1 MILLGSMINMVGTME
16 IFKIIF
22 FHELKI
28 LFKSRGRIFA
38 NILYF
43 FIFSA
48 IFQILSKN
56 FDQNSHSQL
65 FIINTVIALL
75 TSIIAVNNDFLEKDF
90 RDGSLEQIIIDC
102 QNLEIFVIAKCL
114 ANWLSS
120 SFFIALLASAILKI
134 NNFEILNF
142 WQFFLALIL
151 SSLSLNFLLALCG
164 SLSMLGG
171 LSSMISIVAIP
182 LSLPILIITSAT
194 ISENYALN
202 IKILLALTILIIAI
216 SSFACAKIIKIANN

>member
-1 MILLGSMINMVGTME
+1 MILLGSTINMVEIME
-16 IFKIIF
+16 VFKIIF

-48 IFQILSKN
+48 IFQILSQN

-90 RDGSLEQIIIDC
+90 RDGALEQIIIDC

-120 SFFIALLASAILKI
+120 SFFIALLASIILKI
-134 NNFEILNF
+134 SNFEILNF
-142 WQFFLALIL
+142 WQFFLVLIL
-151 SSLSLNFLLALCG
+151 NSLSLNFLLALCG

>member
-1 MILLGSMINMVGTME
+1 MILLESMINMVGAME

-28 LFKSRGRIFA
+28 LLKSRSRIFA

-48 IFQILSKN
+48 IFQILSQN
-56 FDQNSHSQL
+56 FDQNLHSQL
-65 FIINTVIALL
+65 FIINTIIALL

-120 SFFIALLASAILKI
+120 SFFIALLASIILKFS
-134 NNFEILNF
+134 NFEILNF
-142 WQFFLALIL
+142 WQFFLVLIL
-151 SSLSLNFLLALCG
+151 NSLSLNFLLALCG

>member
-1 MILLGSMINMVGTME
+1 MVEIME
-16 IFKIIF
+16 VFKIIF

-48 IFQILSKN
+48 IFQILSQN

-90 RDGSLEQIIIDC
+90 RDGALEQIIIDC

-120 SFFIALLASAILKI
+120 SFFIALLASIILKI
-134 NNFEILNF
+134 SNFEILNF
-142 WQFFLALIL
+142 WQFFLVLIL
-151 SSLSLNFLLALCG
+151 NSLSLNFLLALCG

-216 SSFACAKIIKIANN
+216 SSFACAKIIKISNN

>member
-1 MILLGSMINMVGTME
+1 MAGIME

-48 IFQILSKN
+48 IFQILSQN

-120 SFFIALLASAILKI
+120 SFFIALLASIILKI
-134 NNFEILNF
+134 SNFEILNF
-142 WQFFLALIL
+142 WQFFLVLIL
-151 SSLSLNFLLALCG
+151 NSLSLNFLLALCG

>member
-1 MILLGSMINMVGTME
+1 MVGTME
-16 IFKIIF
+16 VFKIIF
-22 FHELKI
+22 FYELKM
-28 LFKSRGRIFA
+28 LFKFRGRIFA

-43 FIFSA
+43 FIFLA
-48 IFQILSKN
+48 IFQILTQN
-56 FDQNSHSQL
+56 FDQNLHSQF
-65 FIINTVIALL
+65 FIIGTIIALL

-120 SFFIALLASAILKI
+120 SFLIALLASIILKI
-134 NNFEILNF
+134 SNFEILNF
-142 WQFFLALIL
+142 WQFFLVLIL
-151 SSLSLNFLLALCG
+151 NSLSLNFLLALCG

-171 LSSMISIVAIP
+171 FASMIAVIAIP
-182 LSLPILIITSAT
+182 LALPILIITSAT
-194 ISENYALN
+194 ISENYELN

>member
-1 MILLGSMINMVGTME
+1 MVGIME
-16 IFKIIF
+16 VFKIIF

-28 LFKSRGRIFA
+28 LFKSRSRIFA

-48 IFQILSKN
+48 IFQILSQN
-56 FDQNSHSQL
+56 FDQNLHSQL
-65 FIINTVIALL
+65 FIINTIIALL

-120 SFFIALLASAILKI
+120 SFFIALLASIILKFS
-134 NNFEILNF
+134 NFEILNF
-142 WQFFLALIL
+142 WQFFLVLIL
-151 SSLSLNFLLALCG
+151 NSLSLNFLLALCG

>member
-1 MILLGSMINMVGTME
+1 MVGIME
-16 IFKIIF
+16 VFKIIF

-28 LFKSRGRIFA
+28 LFKSRSRIFA

-48 IFQILSKN
+48 IFQILSQN
-56 FDQNSHSQL
+56 FDQNLHSQL
-65 FIINTVIALL
+65 FIINTIIALL

-102 QNLEIFVIAKCL
+102 QNLVVFVIAKYL

-120 SFFIALLASAILKI
+120 SFFIALLASIILKFS
-134 NNFEILNF
+134 NFEILNF
-142 WQFFLALIL
+142 WQFFLVLIL
-151 SSLSLNFLLALCG
+151 NSLSLNFLLALCG

>member
-1 MILLGSMINMVGTME
+1 MILLGLMINMAGTME
-16 IFKIIF
+16 VFKIIF
-22 FHELKI
+22 FHELKM
-28 LFKSRGRIFA
+28 LLKSRGRIFA

-48 IFQILSKN
+48 IFQILSQN
-56 FDQNSHSQL
+56 FEQSSHSRL

-75 TSIIAVNNDFLEKDF
+75 TAIIAVNNDFLEKDF

-120 SFFIALLASAILKI
+120 SFFIALLASIILKI
-134 NNFEILNF
+134 SNFEILNF

>member
-1 MILLGSMINMVGTME
+1 MILSDLTINMVGTME
-16 IFKIIF
+16 VFKIIF
-22 FHELKI
+22 FYELKM
-28 LFKSRGRIFA
+28 LFKFRGRIFA

-43 FIFSA
+43 FIFLA
-48 IFQILSKN
+48 IFQILTQN
-56 FDQNSHSQL
+56 FDQNLHSQF
-65 FIINTVIALL
+65 FIIGTIIALL

-120 SFFIALLASAILKI
+120 SFLIALLASIILKI
-134 NNFEILNF
+134 SNFEILNF
-142 WQFFLALIL
+142 WQFFLVLIL
-151 SSLSLNFLLALCG
+151 NSLSLNFLLALCG

-171 LSSMISIVAIP
+171 FASMIAVIAIP
-182 LSLPILIITSAT
+182 LALPILIITSAT
-194 ISENYALN
+194 ISENYELN

>member
-1 MILLGSMINMVGTME
+1 MAGIME
-16 IFKIIF
+16 VFKIIF
-22 FHELKI
+22 FHELKTH
-28 LFKSRGRIFA
+28 FKFRSRIFA

-48 IFQILSKN
+48 IFQILSQN

-65 FIINTVIALL
+65 FIINTIIALL

-120 SFFIALLASAILKI
+120 SFFIALLASIILKFS
-134 NNFEILNF
+134 NFEILNF
-142 WQFFLALIL
+142 WQFFLVLIL
-151 SSLSLNFLLALCG
+151 NSLSLNFLLALCG

>member
-1 MILLGSMINMVGTME
+1 MAGIME
-16 IFKIIF
+16 VFKIIF

-28 LFKSRGRIFA
+28 LFKSRSRIFA

-48 IFQILSKN
+48 IFQILSQN

-65 FIINTVIALL
+65 FIINTIIALL

-120 SFFIALLASAILKI
+120 SFFIALLASIILKFS
-134 NNFEILNF
+134 NFEILNF
-142 WQFFLALIL
+142 WQFFLVLIL
-151 SSLSLNFLLALCG
+151 NSLSLNFLLALCG

>member
-1 MILLGSMINMVGTME
+1 ME
-16 IFKIIF
+16 VFKIIF

-48 IFQILSKN
+48 IFQILSQN
-56 FDQNSHSQL
+56 FEQNLHSQL

-120 SFFIALLASAILKI
+120 SFFIALLASIILKI
-134 NNFEILNF
+134 SNFEILNF
-142 WQFFLALIL
+142 WQFFLVLIL

-171 LSSMISIVAIP
+171 LSSMISVVAIP

>member
-1 MILLGSMINMVGTME
+1 MVGAME

-28 LFKSRGRIFA
+28 LLKSRSRIFA

-48 IFQILSKN
+48 IFQILSQN
-56 FDQNSHSQL
+56 FDQNLHSQL
-65 FIINTVIALL
+65 FIINTIIALL

-120 SFFIALLASAILKI
+120 SFFIALLASIILKFS
-134 NNFEILNF
+134 NFEILNF
-142 WQFFLALIL
+142 WQFFLVLIL
-151 SSLSLNFLLALCG
+151 NSLSLNFLLALCG

>member
-1 MILLGSMINMVGTME
+1 ME
-16 IFKIIF
+16 VFKIIF
-22 FHELKI
+22 FHELKT
-28 LFKSRGRIFA
+28 LFKSRSRIFA

-48 IFQILSKN
+48 IFQILSQN
-56 FDQNSHSQL
+56 FDQNLHSQL
-65 FIINTVIALL
+65 FIINTIIALL

-120 SFFIALLASAILKI
+120 SFLIALFASIILKFS
-134 NNFEILNF
+134 NFEILNF
-142 WQFFLALIL
+142 WQFFLVLIL
-151 SSLSLNFLLALCG
+151 NSLSLNFLLALCG

>member
-1 MILLGSMINMVGTME
+1 MVGIME
-16 IFKIIF
+16 VFKIIF

-28 LFKSRGRIFA
+28 LFKSRSRIFA

-48 IFQILSKN
+48 IFQILSQN
-56 FDQNSHSQL
+56 FDQNLHSQL
-65 FIINTVIALL
+65 FIINTIIALL
-75 TSIIAVNNDFLEKDF
+75 TSIIAVNIDFLEKDF

-102 QNLEIFVIAKCL
+102 QNLEVFVIAKCL
-114 ANWLSS
+114 ANWLASG
-120 SFFIALLASAILKI
+120 FFIALLASIILKFS
-134 NNFEILNF
+134 NFEILNF
-142 WQFFLALIL
+142 WQFFLVLIL
-151 SSLSLNFLLALCG
+151 NSLSLNFLLALCG

>member
-1 MILLGSMINMVGTME
+1 MILSDSMINMAGIME
-16 IFKIIF
+16 VFKIIF

-28 LFKSRGRIFA
+28 LFKSRGRIIA

-43 FIFSA
+43 FIFLA
-48 IFQILSKN
+48 IFQILTQN
-56 FDQNSHSQL
+56 FDQNLHSQF
-65 FIINTVIALL
+65 FIIGTIIALL

-120 SFFIALLASAILKI
+120 SFFIALLASIILKI
-134 NNFEILNF
+134 SNFEILNF
-142 WQFFLALIL
+142 WQFFLVLIL
-151 SSLSLNFLLALCG
+151 NSLSLNFLLALCG

-171 LSSMISIVAIP
+171 FASMITIIAIP
-182 LSLPILIITSAT
+182 LALPILIITST
-194 ISENYALN
+194 TMNENFELN
-202 IKILLALTILIIAI
+202 IKILMALTAFTIAI
-216 SSFACAKIIKIANN
+216 TSFACAKIIKIANN

>member
-16 IFKIIF
+16 VFKIIF

>member
-1 MILLGSMINMVGTME
+1 MINMAGTME

-28 LFKSRGRIFA
+28 LFKSRGKAIA
-38 NILYF
+38 NVLYF
-43 FIFSA
+43 FIFLA
-48 IFQILSKN
+48 IFQILTQNFEKN
-56 FDQNSHSQL
+56 LHSQL
-65 FIINTVIALL
+65 FVIGTIIALL
-75 TSIIAVNNDFLEKDF
+75 TSIITINNDFLEKDF

-120 SFFIALLASAILKI
+120 SFLITLLASIILKI
-134 NNFEILNF
+134 SGFEILNF
-142 WQFFLALIL
+142 WQFFLVLIL
-151 SSLSLNFLLALCG
+151 NSLSLSFLLAFCG

-171 LSSMISIVAIP
+171 FTSMISIIAIP
-182 LSLPILIITSAT
+182 LALPILIITSAT
-194 ISENYALN
+194 INENYQLN
-202 IKILLALTILIIAI
+202 IKMLFALTILIIAV

>member
-1 MILLGSMINMVGTME
+1 MVEIME
-16 IFKIIF
+16 VFKIIF
-22 FHELKI
+22 FHELK
-28 LFKSRGRIFA
+28 LLLKSRSRIFA

-48 IFQILSKN
+48 IFQILSQN
-56 FDQNSHSQL
+56 FEQNSHSQL
-65 FIINTVIALL
+65 FIINTIIALL
-75 TSIIAVNNDFLEKDF
+75 SSIIAVNNDFLEKDF
-90 RDGSLEQIIIDC
+90 RDGTLEQIIMDC
-102 QNLEIFVIAKCL
+102 QNLEILVIAKCF

-120 SFFIALLASAILKI
+120 SFFIALLASIILKI
-134 NNFEILNF
+134 SNFEILNF
-142 WQFFLALIL
+142 WQFFLVLIL

-182 LSLPILIITSAT
+182 LSLPILLITSAT
-194 ISENYALN
+194 INENYAIN
-202 IKILLALTILIIAI
+202 IKILIALTIFIIAV

>member
-1 MILLGSMINMVGTME
+1 MVGIME

-22 FHELKI
+22 FHELKM
-28 LFKSRGRIFA
+28 LLKSRGRIFA

-43 FIFSA
+43 FIFLA
-48 IFQILSKN
+48 IFQILTQN
-56 FDQNSHSQL
+56 FDQNLYSQF
-65 FIINTVIALL
+65 FIIGTIIALL
-75 TSIIAVNNDFLEKDF
+75 TSIIAINNDFLEKDF

-102 QNLEIFVIAKCL
+102 PNLEIFVIAKCL

-120 SFFIALLASAILKI
+120 SFFIALLASIILKFS
-134 NNFEILNF
+134 NFEILNF
-142 WQFFLALIL
+142 WQFFLVLIL
-151 SSLSLNFLLALCG
+151 NSLSLNFLLALCG

-171 LSSMISIVAIP
+171 ISSMISIVAIP

-216 SSFACAKIIKIANN
+216 SSFACAKIIRIANN

>member
-1 MILLGSMINMVGTME
+1 MVGIME
-16 IFKIIF
+16 VFKIIF

-28 LFKSRGRIFA
+28 LFKSRSRIFA

-48 IFQILSKN
+48 IFQILSQN
-56 FDQNSHSQL
+56 FDQNLHSQL
-65 FIINTVIALL
+65 FIINTIIALL
-75 TSIIAVNNDFLEKDF
+75 TSIIAVNIDFLEKDF

-102 QNLEIFVIAKCL
+102 QNLEVFVIAKCL

-120 SFFIALLASAILKI
+120 SFFIALLASIILKFS
-134 NNFEILNF
+134 NFEILNF
-142 WQFFLALIL
+142 WQFFLVLIL
-151 SSLSLNFLLALCG
+151 NSLSLNFLLALCG

-171 LSSMISIVAIP
+171 LSSMISIVSIP

>member
-1 MILLGSMINMVGTME
+1 MIFLDLTIITAEMIA

-22 FHELKI
+22 FHELKM
-28 LFKSRGRIFA
+28 LLKSRGRIIA

-43 FIFSA
+43 FIFLA
-48 IFQILSKN
+48 IFQILTQN
-56 FDQNSHSQL
+56 FDKNLHSQF
-65 FIINTVIALL
+65 FIIGTIIALL
-75 TSIIAVNNDFLEKDF
+75 TSIIAINNDFLEKDF

-120 SFFIALLASAILKI
+120 SFLITLLASIILKI
-134 NNFEILNF
+134 SGFEILNF
-142 WQFFLALIL
+142 WQFFLVLIL
-151 SSLSLNFLLALCG
+151 NSLSLSFLLAFCG

-171 LSSMISIVAIP
+171 FTSMISIIAIP
-182 LSLPILIITSAT
+182 LALPILIITSAT
-194 ISENYALN
+194 INENYQLN
-202 IKILLALTILIIAI
+202 IKMLFALTILIIAV

>member
-1 MILLGSMINMVGTME
+1 MVGIME
-16 IFKIIF
+16 VFKIIF

-28 LFKSRGRIFA
+28 LFKSRGRIIA

-43 FIFSA
+43 FIFLA
-48 IFQILSKN
+48 IFQILTQN
-56 FDQNSHSQL
+56 FDQNLHSQF
-65 FIINTVIALL
+65 FIIGTIIALL

-120 SFFIALLASAILKI
+120 SFFIALLASIILKI
-134 NNFEILNF
+134 SNFEILNF
-142 WQFFLALIL
+142 WQFFLVLIL
-151 SSLSLNFLLALCG
+151 NSLSLNFLLALCG

-171 LSSMISIVAIP
+171 FASMITIIAIP
-182 LSLPILIITSAT
+182 LALPILIITST
-194 ISENYALN
+194 TMNENFELN
-202 IKILLALTILIIAI
+202 IKILMALTAFTIAI
-216 SSFACAKIIKIANN
+216 TSFACAKIIKIANN

>member
-1 MILLGSMINMVGTME
+1 MILSDLTINMVGTME
-16 IFKIIF
+16 VFKIIF
-22 FHELKI
+22 FYELKI
-28 LFKSRGRIFA
+28 LFKFRGRIFA

-43 FIFSA
+43 FIFLA
-48 IFQILSKN
+48 IFQILTQN
-56 FDQNSHSQL
+56 FYQNLHSQI
-65 FIINTVIALL
+65 FIIGTIIALL

-120 SFFIALLASAILKI
+120 SFLIALLASIILKI
-134 NNFEILNF
+134 SNFEILNF
-142 WQFFLALIL
+142 WQFFLVLIL
-151 SSLSLNFLLALCG
+151 NSLSLNFLLALCG

-171 LSSMISIVAIP
+171 FASMIAVIAIP
-182 LSLPILIITSAT
+182 LALPILIITSAT
-194 ISENYALN
+194 ISENYELN
-202 IKILLALTILIIAI
+202 IKILLALTILIITI

>member
-1 MILLGSMINMVGTME
+1 MAGTME
-16 IFKIIF
+16 VFKIIF
-22 FHELKI
+22 FHELKM

-65 FIINTVIALL
+65 FIINIVIALL

-120 SFFIALLASAILKI
+120 SFFIALLASIILKVS
-134 NNFEILNF
+134 NFEILNF
-142 WQFFLALIL
+142 WQFFLVLIL

-194 ISENYALN
+194 ISENYSLN

>member
-1 MILLGSMINMVGTME
+1 ME
-16 IFKIIF
+16 VFKIIF

-28 LFKSRGRIFA
+28 LFKLRGRIIA

-43 FIFSA
+43 FIFLA
-48 IFQILSKN
+48 IFQILTQN
-56 FDQNSHSQL
+56 FDQNLHSQF
-65 FIINTVIALL
+65 FIIGTIIALL

-90 RDGSLEQIIIDC
+90 RDGALEQIIIDC

-114 ANWLSS
+114 ANWL
-120 SFFIALLASAILKI
+120 
-134 NNFEILNF
+134 
-142 WQFFLALIL
+142 
-151 SSLSLNFLLALCG
+151 LSLNFLLALCG

-171 LSSMISIVAIP
+171 FASMIAVIAIP
-182 LSLPILIITSAT
+182 LALPILIITSAT
-194 ISENYALN
+194 ISENYELN

>member
-1 MILLGSMINMVGTME
+1 MAGIME
-16 IFKIIF
+16 VFKIIF

-28 LFKSRGRIFA
+28 LFKSRGRIIA

-43 FIFSA
+43 FIFLA
-48 IFQILSKN
+48 IFQILTQN
-56 FDQNSHSQL
+56 FDQNLHSQF
-65 FIINTVIALL
+65 FIIGTIIALL

-120 SFFIALLASAILKI
+120 SFFIALLASIILKI
-134 NNFEILNF
+134 SNFEILNF
-142 WQFFLALIL
+142 WQFFLVLIL
-151 SSLSLNFLLALCG
+151 NSLSLNFLLALCG

-171 LSSMISIVAIP
+171 FASMITIIAIP
-182 LSLPILIITSAT
+182 LALPILIITST
-194 ISENYALN
+194 TMNENFELN
-202 IKILLALTILIIAI
+202 IKILMALTAFTIAI
-216 SSFACAKIIKIANN
+216 TSFACAKIIKIANN